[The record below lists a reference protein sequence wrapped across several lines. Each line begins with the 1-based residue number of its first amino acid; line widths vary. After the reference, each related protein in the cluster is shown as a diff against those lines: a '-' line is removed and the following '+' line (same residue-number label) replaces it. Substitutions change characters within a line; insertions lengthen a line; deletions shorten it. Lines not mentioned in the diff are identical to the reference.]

1 MAVERKASNVEM
13 LKKSLRTIGVAPNQ
27 INDSLQNLD
36 SAPITQQ
43 VKLSS
48 LLTRP
53 GISLTLLE
61 NHSVE
66 LHKFLCNHALTE
78 DERVQAEIQMKYE
91 GYIDREEESAAKM
104 QRLESVALPA
114 DINYRQLK
122 SLSSE
127 AVEKLS
133 KIQPINIGQA
143 SRISGVSPSDISVLL
158 IYLGR

>member
-1 MAVERKASNVEM
+1 MERKASNVEL
-13 LKKSLRTIGVAPNQ
+13 LKKSLRSIGIAPNQ
-27 INDSLQNLD
+27 INESLQDLD

-66 LHKFLCNHALTE
+66 LHNFLCNHVLTD